1 MILPKFDLALYV
13 LLAFA
18 FFLGLSDA
26 ATNLM
31 LVLGI
36 IYVFIRALKVPL
48 KMSCPKGIVISL
60 VIFCSSVAIAGV
72 WAENSAESSR
82 AGFALILN
90 ILPMFF
96 PLLLLSEKKQVPW
109 AVLALGGS
117 VLLNSAYAFYQI
129 VMKLP
134 VVGYTNEVDFLT
146 TSLLIGIA
154 TLVTTFDKFDFSA
167 SQQQGLLGI
176 SGVAVIVLLL
186 LGNSSTLLGLMVLGL
201 LATAVNYQNK
211 LKVAVSLV
219 VSVMAGA
226 VAVLNFANIN
236 LTEKMSL
243 WNEAINVFQN
253 NQIIGIG
260 HSQFNVVL
268 NNLTFTNA
276 QSNVFNFLVEGG
288 IIGLLG
294 FVILFAYILFY
305 FGKKYFQDKDYL
317 LSSTIIISTV
327 TLLVEGIYK
336 YNVYEPMVMR
346 QYWFVL
352 GLIIMLNQLNNKTVD
367 YKTTKTKKSKL
378 KK

>member
-1 MILPKFDLALYV
+1 
-13 LLAFA
+13 
-18 FFLGLSDA
+18 
-26 ATNLM
+26 
-31 LVLGI
+31 
-36 IYVFIRALKVPL
+36 
-48 KMSCPKGIVISL
+48 
-60 VIFCSSVAIAGV
+60 
-72 WAENSAESSR
+72 
-82 AGFALILN
+82 
-90 ILPMFF
+90 
-96 PLLLLSEKKQVPW
+96 
-109 AVLALGGS
+109 
-117 VLLNSAYAFYQI
+117 
-129 VMKLP
+129 
-134 VVGYTNEVDFLT
+134 
-146 TSLLIGIA
+146 
-154 TLVTTFDKFDFSA
+154 
-167 SQQQGLLGI
+167 
-176 SGVAVIVLLL
+176 
-186 LGNSSTLLGLMVLGL
+186 
-201 LATAVNYQNK
+201 
-211 LKVAVSLV
+211 
-219 VSVMAGA
+219 
-226 VAVLNFANIN
+226 
-236 LTEKMSL
+236 MSL
-243 WNEAINVFQN
+243 WNEAINLFQN

>member
-1 MILPKFDLALYV
+1 
-13 LLAFA
+13 
-18 FFLGLSDA
+18 
-26 ATNLM
+26 
-31 LVLGI
+31 
-36 IYVFIRALKVPL
+36 
-48 KMSCPKGIVISL
+48 
-60 VIFCSSVAIAGV
+60 
-72 WAENSAESSR
+72 
-82 AGFALILN
+82 
-90 ILPMFF
+90 
-96 PLLLLSEKKQVPW
+96 
-109 AVLALGGS
+109 
-117 VLLNSAYAFYQI
+117 
-129 VMKLP
+129 
-134 VVGYTNEVDFLT
+134 
-146 TSLLIGIA
+146 
-154 TLVTTFDKFDFSA
+154 
-167 SQQQGLLGI
+167 
-176 SGVAVIVLLL
+176 
-186 LGNSSTLLGLMVLGL
+186 
-201 LATAVNYQNK
+201 
-211 LKVAVSLV
+211 
-219 VSVMAGA
+219 MAGA
-226 VAVLNFANIN
+226 AAVLNFANIN